1 MRNKLLEKDL
11 KEFYNRRHGVDETL
25 NATGRG
31 VSGGISAMSAI
42 YDAQRM
48 IDFVTHA
55 ESYSSFPEHCFNEPE
70 MVRLAAE
77 KLHSGIESA
86 QKLLRI
92 LEKHYGV
99 VEKKQ
104 DGNICGG
111 QVSEDDINGYVVRVK
126 DCCCERSC
134 CDEKRYANEAVKTA
148 RVILFR
154 ERQP

>member
-1 MRNKLLEKDL
+1 MRNKMLEKEL
-11 KEFYNRRHGVDETL
+11 AEFFGTGYLDAVPL
-25 NATGRG
+25 NATKRTEQGG
-31 VSGGISAMSAI
+31 VSDLTEAL
-42 YDAQRM
+42 RM
-48 IDFVTHA
+48 IDSLRLGLYTP
-55 ESYSSFPEHCFNEPE
+55 FPEHCFNEPE

-134 CDEKRYANEAVKTA
+134 CDEKR
-148 RVILFR
+148 
-154 ERQP
+154 